1 MGDVEFER
9 RVEEEAEAAHRRF
22 LGDLRP
28 WARLSEETRGDWLT
42 TVRPLV
48 ERLAAAEGAA
58 TTWKGR
64 ADQLIESLAAGKVRA
79 ALGAAPEES
88 ALEAAERTVRALN
101 AASRRAAELEA
112 DRDGLRVSL
121 AAAENERAREAQRA
135 NAAEARHAER
145 EAECQTLAEEIG
157 REREER
163 AKREKGPS
171 IAELEAR
178 IVALDRQRSAALDE
192 LAKTWHRVVA
202 AEDAVLDLEARTAG
216 LTSERDQALSTVRR
230 YEVQLA
236 EVVGR
241 EAALRAALAD
251 YRAGLRAMSRELLGV
266 EVGRGQVGS

>member
-48 ERLAAAEGAA
+48 ERLAAM
-58 TTWKGR
+58 
-64 ADQLIESLAAGKVRA
+64 
-79 ALGAAPEES
+79 
-88 ALEAAERTVRALN
+88 
-101 AASRRAAELEA
+101 EA

-121 AAAENERAREAQRA
+121 ASTEAERAREAQRA
-135 NAAEARHAER
+135 DAAEARHAER

-178 IVALDRQRSAALDE
+178 IVALDRERSAALDE
-192 LAKTWHRVVA
+192 LANEARRAWTKVVETEDA
-202 AEDAVLDLEARTAG
+202 AEQLRERAERAEEAHRLA
-216 LTSERDQALSTVRR
+216 LAEAADERAKKNR
-230 YEVQLA
+230 YRVQLA

-241 EAALRAALAD
+241 ESALRAALAD
-251 YRAGLRAMSRELLGV
+251 ARAGLRSMARELLGV
-266 EVGRGQVGS
+266 DAGRGQVGS

>member
-48 ERLAAAEGAA
+48 ERLAAAE
-58 TTWKGR
+58 
-64 ADQLIESLAAGKVRA
+64 
-79 ALGAAPEES
+79 
-88 ALEAAERTVRALN
+88 
-101 AASRRAAELEA
+101 
-112 DRDGLRVSL
+112 
-121 AAAENERAREAQRA
+121 
-135 NAAEARHAER
+135 ARHTER
-145 EAECQTLAEEIG
+145 ESECQTLAEEIG

-178 IVALDRQRSAALDE
+178 IVALDRERSAALDE

-202 AEDAVLDLEARTAG
+202 AEDAVGDLEARTAG
-216 LTSERDQALSTVRR
+216 LTGELAQALSTVRR

-236 EVVGR
+236 HVVGR
-241 EAALRAALAD
+241 EATLRSALAD
-251 YRAGLRAMSRELLGV
+251 YRAGLRSMARELLGV
-266 EVGRGQVGS
+266 EVGCAVVEVGS